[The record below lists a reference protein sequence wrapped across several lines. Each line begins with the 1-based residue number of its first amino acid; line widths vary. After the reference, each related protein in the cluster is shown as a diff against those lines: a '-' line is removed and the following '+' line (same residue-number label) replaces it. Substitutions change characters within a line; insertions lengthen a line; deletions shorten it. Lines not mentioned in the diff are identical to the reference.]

1 MKILIASI
9 ALLLASCSG
18 SRHIQ
23 RSNTSQTV
31 TDTREADS
39 LRQVI
44 TSLHAHYESLLR
56 EQSYASVIF
65 DTLYLPGDTVRPVVT
80 IQPNG
85 SIQASGRV
93 KSATVTNDRLQRTLS
108 DLQAR
113 YDSLYQVKQ
122 RTIQTTVT
130 KTVEVDKRIKRGWPW
145 WVWLAIGA
153 ATCWVWMSRYKIID
167 RPRGVRI

>member
-1 MKILIASI
+1 MKLLIASTF
-9 ALLLASCSG
+9 LLASCSG
-18 SRHIQ
+18 SRHIH
-23 RSNTSQTV
+23 RTDTSQTI

-85 SIQASGRV
+85 AIQASGRV

-130 KTVEVDKRIKRGWPW
+130 NTLEVDKRVKRGLPW
-145 WVWLAIGA
+145 WIWLLIGA

-167 RPRGVRI
+167 RLRGVRI

>member
-1 MKILIASI
+1 MKLLIASI
-9 ALLLASCSG
+9 TLLLASCGG
-18 SRHIQ
+18 SRHIH
-23 RSNTSQTV
+23 RADTSRTV

-44 TSLHAHYESLLR
+44 TALHAHYESLLR

-65 DTLYLPGDTVRPVVT
+65 DTLYLSGDTVRPVVT

-85 SIQASGRV
+85 AIQASGRV

-108 DLQAR
+108 DLQTR

-122 RTIQTTVT
+122 RTVQTTET
-130 KTVEVDKRIKRGWPW
+130 KTVEVDKRVKRGWPW
-145 WVWLAIGA
+145 WIWLLIGA
-153 ATCWVWMSRYKIID
+153 TTCWVWMSRYKIID
-167 RPRGVRI
+167 RLRGVRI